1 MEQYYQEY
9 TQLQE
14 EIEELELRIKDQNQ
28 RSAQIEQRLVEM
40 RRMEKKSKN
49 MHPVFDRQY
58 IMQGSILSVH
68 VIDARDLKPS
78 NGPAANAR
86 VRLSIE
92 GNRSS
97 TQEIPGSNNPV
108 WNEVSAFDILE
119 GTDKLT
125 VQVQDVQPNRERT
138 LIGEVEIDLRD
149 LSHDYQRWIEMNDE
163 GKYWLTRYDYLYHDS
178 VCKCFRF
185 CRITLEDASGRI

>member
-1 MEQYYQEY
+1 MLRERFDEIVSTLFERMDANEDQTVDRTEFVEQYYSEY

-28 RSAQIEQRLVEM
+28 RSGQIEQRLVEM
-40 RRMEKKSKN
+40 RRMEKKSRN
-49 MHPVFDRQY
+49 MHPVFNNQY

-68 VIDARDLKPS
+68 VIDARDLRPS
-78 NGPAANAR
+78 SGGVANAR
-86 VRLSIE
+86 VRLAIE

-119 GTDKLT
+119 GIEKLS
-125 VQVQDVQPNRERT
+125 VQV
-138 LIGEVEIDLRD
+138 
-149 LSHDYQRWIEMNDE
+149 
-163 GKYWLTRYDYLYHDS
+163 
-178 VCKCFRF
+178 
-185 CRITLEDASGRI
+185 

>member
-1 MEQYYQEY
+1 
-9 TQLQE
+9 
-14 EIEELELRIKDQNQ
+14 
-28 RSAQIEQRLVEM
+28 
-40 RRMEKKSKN
+40 MEKKSKN

-119 GTDKLT
+119 GTDKLS

-149 LSHDYQRWIEMNDE
+149 LSHDYQRWIE
-163 GKYWLTRYDYLYHDS
+163 
-178 VCKCFRF
+178 
-185 CRITLEDASGRI
+185 

>member
-58 IMQGSILSVH
+58 IMQGLS
-68 VIDARDLKPS
+68 
-78 NGPAANAR
+78 
-86 VRLSIE
+86 
-92 GNRSS
+92 
-97 TQEIPGSNNPV
+97 
-108 WNEVSAFDILE
+108 
-119 GTDKLT
+119 
-125 VQVQDVQPNRERT
+125 
-138 LIGEVEIDLRD
+138 LIHI
-149 LSHDYQRWIEMNDE
+149 
-163 GKYWLTRYDYLYHDS
+163 
-178 VCKCFRF
+178 
-185 CRITLEDASGRI
+185 